1 MVVEA
6 SEEQCEIHQVALSN
20 LDGDGPQYITS
31 NTLDEAGHATF
42 LNAYLESRGAE
53 PVNFSQFESGW
64 APAGCFLLG
73 PPPQPDS
80 HQSW

>member
-42 LNAYLESRGAE
+42 LNAYPESRGAE
-53 PVNFSQFESGW
+53 PVNFTHSK
-64 APAGCFLLG
+64 LRML
-73 PPPQPDS
+73 QPDS

>member
-53 PVNFSQFESGW
+53 PVNFSLFEWGG
-64 APAGCFLLG
+64 PASCFYHRGHPLKT
-73 PPPQPDS
+73 PDVAA
-80 HQSW
+80 